1 MKIVVLSGKGGTGKT
16 SVAASFAASLSENH
30 KILLVDAD
38 VDCPNE
44 HLIFEGKEKG
54 KKDVYASKLA
64 IVKKEIPY
72 EKCEG
77 ICQFDAIKPVN
88 GKAVVDVRACEGCG
102 ACTIACPDAF
112 ELKDIKSGEMIIYQG
127 KKFNL
132 VSGKLLPG
140 EKNSGKVVHEI
151 RKKADEIEEEES
163 IDVVLIDSAAGIGCP
178 VIASVM
184 GCNYAI
190 AVVEPTPAS
199 ISSVKRALEVVK
211 HFAIPYAVVIN
222 KVGISEENEDI
233 IRKELG
239 ENIIGEIPYD
249 KELPKLLASKIPPIK
264 GKGKSADALRKI
276 SGNIEKIISE
286 FRNSCAQP

>member
-1 MKIVVLSGKGGTGKT
+1 MKIVILSGKGGTGKT
-16 SVAASFAASLSENH
+16 SVAASLAVSLSQKY

-44 HLIFEGKEKG
+44 HIIFEGEEKE

-64 IVKKEIPY
+64 VVKKQIPY

-77 ICQFDAIKPVN
+77 ICQFNAIKPVN
-88 GKAVVDVRACEGCG
+88 GNAVVDARACEGCG

-112 ELKDIKSGEMIIYQG
+112 ELKDIKTGEMVIYHG
-127 KKFNL
+127 KEFNL

-140 EKNSGKVVHEI
+140 EKNSGKIVHEI
-151 RKKADEIEEEES
+151 RKKADEVAEQENAEVI
-163 IDVVLIDSAAGIGCP
+163 LIDSAAGIGCP

-211 HFAIPYAVVIN
+211 HFAIPYSIVIN
-222 KVGISEENEDI
+222 KVGLSKENEDR

-239 ENIIGEIPYD
+239 EIIIGEIPYD
-249 KELPKLLASKIPPIK
+249 EELPKLLAGKIPPIR
-264 GKGKSADALRKI
+264 GKGKSADALNNI
-276 SGNIEKIISE
+276 SENVGKIIE
-286 FRNSCAQP
+286 ERK

>member
-1 MKIVVLSGKGGTGKT
+1 MKIVILSGKGGTGKT
-16 SVAASFAASLSENH
+16 SVAASLAVALSQKY

-44 HLIFEGKEKG
+44 HLVFEGKEIE

-64 IVKKEIPY
+64 VVKKEIPY
-72 EKCEG
+72 EECEG
-77 ICQFDAIKPVN
+77 ICQFDAIKNVS
-88 GKAVVDVRACEGCG
+88 GKAVINPRVCEGCG
-102 ACTIACPDAF
+102 ACAVACPDAF

-151 RKKADEIEEEES
+151 RKKADEVEKKENIG
-163 IDVVLIDSAAGIGCP
+163 VVLIDSAAGIGCP

-211 HFAIPYAVVIN
+211 HFAIPYSIVIN
-222 KVGISEENEDI
+222 KVGLSKENEDR

-239 ENIIGEIPYD
+239 ENVIGEISYD
-249 KELPKLLASKIPPIK
+249 EELPKLLANKIPPIR
-264 GKGKSADALRKI
+264 GKGKAAEALKNISKNVEKLIEARK
-276 SGNIEKIISE
+276 
-286 FRNSCAQP
+286 

>member
-16 SVAASFAASLSENH
+16 SVAASLAVALSDKY

-44 HLIFEGKEKG
+44 HLVFEGKEIE

-64 IVKKEIPY
+64 VAKKSIPY
-72 EKCEG
+72 EECKG
-77 ICQFDAIKPVN
+77 ICQFDAIKEVN
-88 GKAVVDVRACEGCG
+88 GKAVVDARACEGCG
-102 ACTIACPDAF
+102 ACSVACPEAF
-112 ELKDIKSGEMIIYQG
+112 ELKDIKSGEMIIYKG
-127 KKFNL
+127 KEFNL

-151 RKKADEIEEEES
+151 RKKADEIEKKENIE
-163 IDVVLIDSAAGIGCP
+163 VVLIDSAAGIGCP

-199 ISSVKRALEVVK
+199 ISSLKRAIEVVK
-211 HFAIPYAVVIN
+211 HFAIPYSLVIN
-222 KVGISEENEDI
+222 KVGLSKENEDR

-239 ENIIGEIPYD
+239 ESLLGEIPYD
-249 KELPKLLASKIPPIK
+249 EELPKLLANKIPPIK
-264 GKGKSADALRKI
+264 GEGKSADALKNI
-276 SGNIEKIISE
+276 SGNVEKIIE
-286 FRNSCAQP
+286 ERK